1 MGRAFLFGR
10 LAAKDLRRHL
20 SEGVLL
26 FLVIAAASATL
37 TLGLLLHGETSNP
50 YSTTRAATKGPD
62 AVANL
67 SPAVSNNG
75 SISASANPADLAAVE
90 RAPGVVGHSG
100 PYPMTFALL
109 NVHGITTSAMLEGR
123 DAESAQLAQPA
134 LTAGSWIRDGG
145 AVIERSFADALG
157 VRVGDS
163 LTLNG
168 RSVHVVGIAVDAA
181 TPPYPHVCAG
191 GWCDLIY
198 RASLAQ
204 EQISQYQPGLI
215 WLSRS
220 ATMSLATPE
229 VGLSYLLNLKLAD
242 PAQAPAFA
250 ASYSH
255 TPPSGPTQVVKSWQD
270 ISAGAAKLVN
280 GPHTVLLVGSGLLI
294 MLALA
299 SVAVLVGGRL
309 SEQARRVGLLKA
321 VGATPRTVAA
331 VLLVEHLAVTLI
343 AAAAGLAIGW
353 GLAPLLTGPGAG
365 LLGAAGAPPVTASTV
380 AIVLGVAL
388 AVAIL
393 ATFIPALQAARTS
406 TINALADAARPPRR
420 SELLNAMSAHLPIP
434 LLLGVRLAARRPRRL
449 ALSTL
454 SVTVT
459 VAGIVAIVI
468 EHARLGGASQLV
480 NPQNQRITQVM
491 LVITA
496 MLIVLAAINTILIT
510 WATVLDV
517 RHASALV
524 RALGA
529 TPRQVSAALSA
540 AQFLSVLPGSL
551 LGVPLGIGL
560 LKVVTKSGDAYK
572 LVPIWWFLL
581 VILGT
586 WLVTSALTVIPA
598 RIGSRHPTAQILQA
612 ELS

>member
-309 SEQARRVGLLKA
+309 SEQTRRVGLLKA

>member
-1 MGRAFLFGR
+1 
-10 LAAKDLRRHL
+10 
-20 SEGVLL
+20 
-26 FLVIAAASATL
+26 
-37 TLGLLLHGETSNP
+37 
-50 YSTTRAATKGPD
+50 
-62 AVANL
+62 
-67 SPAVSNNG
+67 
-75 SISASANPADLAAVE
+75 
-90 RAPGVVGHSG
+90 
-100 PYPMTFALL
+100 
-109 NVHGITTSAMLEGR
+109 
-123 DAESAQLAQPA
+123 
-134 LTAGSWIRDGG
+134 
-145 AVIERSFADALG
+145 
-157 VRVGDS
+157 
-163 LTLNG
+163 
-168 RSVHVVGIAVDAA
+168 
-181 TPPYPHVCAG
+181 
-191 GWCDLIY
+191 
-198 RASLAQ
+198 
-204 EQISQYQPGLI
+204 
-215 WLSRS
+215 
-220 ATMSLATPE
+220 
-229 VGLSYLLNLKLAD
+229 
-242 PAQAPAFA
+242 
-250 ASYSH
+250 
-255 TPPSGPTQVVKSWQD
+255 
-270 ISAGAAKLVN
+270 
-280 GPHTVLLVGSGLLI
+280 
-294 MLALA
+294 
-299 SVAVLVGGRL
+299 
-309 SEQARRVGLLKA
+309 
-321 VGATPRTVAA
+321 
-331 VLLVEHLAVTLI
+331 
-343 AAAAGLAIGW
+343 
-353 GLAPLLTGPGAG
+353 
-365 LLGAAGAPPVTASTV
+365 
-380 AIVLGVAL
+380 L

>member
-1 MGRAFLFGR
+1 MGKAFLSGR
-10 LAAKDLRRHL
+10 LAAKDLRRHP

-50 YSTTRAATKGPD
+50 YNTTRAATKGPD

-123 DAESAQLAQPA
+123 DAVSAQLAQPA
-134 LTAGSWIRDGG
+134 LTAGRWIRDGG
-145 AVIERSFADALG
+145 VVIERSFADALG
-157 VRVGDS
+157 VRVGDP

-220 ATMSLATPE
+220 AAMSLATPD

-270 ISAGAAKLVN
+270 ISTDAAKLVN

-294 MLALA
+294 VLALA

-309 SEQARRVGLLKA
+309 SEQTRRVGLLKA

-353 GLAPLLTGPGAG
+353 GLAPLLTSPGAG

-420 SELLNAMSAHLPIP
+420 SGLLNAMSTHLPIP

-454 SVTVT
+454 SVTIT

-468 EHARLGGASQLV
+468 EHARLGGTSQLV

-510 WATVLDV
+510 WATVLDA

-529 TPRQVSAALSA
+529 TPQQVSAALSA

-551 LGVPLGIGL
+551 LGVPLGMGL
-560 LKVVTKSGDAYK
+560 LKAVTKSGDAYK
-572 LVPIWWFLL
+572 LVPIWWFLII
-581 VILGT
+581 ILGT

>member
-20 SEGVLL
+20 TEGVLL

-37 TLGLLLHGETSNP
+37 TLGLVLHGETSNP
-50 YSTTRAATKGPD
+50 FSTTRAATTGPD

-67 SPAVSNNG
+67 SPTFSSNG
-75 SISASANPADLAAVE
+75 SISANANPADLAAVE

-100 PYPMTFALL
+100 PYPMTYALL
-109 NVHGITTSAMLEGR
+109 NAHGITTSAMLEGR
-123 DAESAQLAQPA
+123 DPAAARLDQPA
-134 LTAGSWIRDGG
+134 LTAGSWIREGG
-145 AVIERSFADALG
+145 VVIERSFADALG
-157 VRVGDS
+157 VRFGDA

-168 RSVHVVGIAVDAA
+168 HHYQVTGIAVDAA
-181 TPPYPHVCAG
+181 APPYPHLCAG

-198 RASLAQ
+198 RASLAH

-220 ATMSLATPE
+220 AAMNLATPE
-229 VGLSYLLNLKLAD
+229 VGLSYLVNVKLAN

-250 ASYSH
+250 ASNSH
-255 TPPSGPTQVVKSWQD
+255 TPPSGPTLAVKSWQD
-270 ISAGAAKLVN
+270 ISTDAAKLVR
-280 GPHTVLLVGSGLLI
+280 GPQLVLLVGSGLLI
-294 MLALA
+294 LLAVA
-299 SVAVLVGGRL
+299 SVAVLVGGRV
-309 SEQARRVGLLKA
+309 SEQTRRVGLLKA
-321 VGATPRTVAA
+321 VGATPSTVAA
-331 VLLVEHLAVTLI
+331 VLLVEHLSVTLV

-353 GLAPLLTGPGAG
+353 GLAPLLTTPGAG
-365 LLGAAGAPPVTASTV
+365 LLGAAGSPPVTVSTV

-388 AVAIL
+388 TVAVL
-393 ATFIPALQAARTS
+393 ATFIPAVQAARTS

-420 SELLNAMSAHLPIP
+420 SEFVNAVSTHLPIP

-468 EHARLGGASQLV
+468 EHARLGGTSQLV
-480 NPQNQRITQVM
+480 NPQNQRMTQVM
-491 LVITA
+491 LVITV

-510 WATVLDV
+510 WATVLDA
-517 RHASALV
+517 RHASALA

-529 TPRQVSAALSA
+529 TPQQVSTALSA

-551 LGVPLGIGL
+551 LGVPLGMGL
-560 LKVVTKSGDAYK
+560 LKAVTGSGDAYK
-572 LVPIWWFLL
+572 LAPIWWYVL

-586 WLVTSALTVIPA
+586 WLITSVLTAIPA

>member
-1 MGRAFLFGR
+1 MGKAFLFGR

-37 TLGLLLHGETSNP
+37 TLGLVLHGETSDP
-50 YSTTRAATKGPD
+50 YNTTRAATTGPD

-67 SPAVSNNG
+67 SPSVSNSG
-75 SISASANPADLAAVE
+75 SISADANPADLAAVE

-100 PYPMTFALL
+100 PYRMTFALL
-109 NVHGITTSAMLEGR
+109 NARGITTSAMLEGR
-123 DAESAQLAQPA
+123 DAASAQIAQPA
-134 LTAGSWIRDGG
+134 LTGGSWIRDGG
-145 AVIERSFADALG
+145 VVIERSFADALG
-157 VRVGDS
+157 VRVSDV

-168 RSVHVVGIAVDAA
+168 RPFQVVGIAVDAA

-198 RASLAQ
+198 RASIAQ

-220 ATMSLATPE
+220 AAMSLATPD
-229 VGLSYLLNLKLAD
+229 VGLSYLVNLKLAD

-255 TPPSGPTQVVKSWQD
+255 TPPSDPILVVKSWQD
-270 ISAGAAKLVN
+270 ISTDAAKLVN
-280 GPHTVLLVGSGLLI
+280 GPRTVLLVGSGLLI
-294 MLALA
+294 VLALA

-309 SEQARRVGLLKA
+309 SEQTRRVGLLKV
-321 VGATPRTVAA
+321 VGATPGTVAA
-331 VLLVEHLAVTLI
+331 VLLVEHLAVTLV

-353 GLAPLLTGPGAG
+353 GLAPLLTSPGAG
-365 LLGAAGAPPVTASTV
+365 LLGAAGSPPVTVSTV
-380 AIVLGVAL
+380 AIVIGVAL
-388 AVAIL
+388 AVAVL
-393 ATFIPALQAARTS
+393 ATFIPALQAARSS

-420 SELLNAMSAHLPIP
+420 SALLNRLSTRLPVP

-449 ALSTL
+449 ALNTL

-468 EHARLGGASQLV
+468 EHARLGETSQLV
-480 NPQNQRITQVM
+480 NPQNQRMTQVM
-491 LVITA
+491 LVITV
-496 MLIVLAAINTILIT
+496 MLIVLAAVNTILIT
-510 WATVLDV
+510 WATVLDA
-517 RHASALV
+517 RHASALA

-529 TPRQVSAALSA
+529 TPQQVTAALGA
-540 AQFLSVLPGSL
+540 VQFLSVLPGSL
-551 LGVPLGIGL
+551 LGVPLGMGL
-560 LKVVTKSGDAYK
+560 LKAVTGSGDAYK
-572 LVPIWWFLL
+572 LVSIWWFVL

-586 WLVTSALTVIPA
+586 WLVTSVLTAIPA
-598 RIGSRHPTAQILQA
+598 GIGSRHPTAQILQA

>member
-1 MGRAFLFGR
+1 
-10 LAAKDLRRHL
+10 
-20 SEGVLL
+20 
-26 FLVIAAASATL
+26 
-37 TLGLLLHGETSNP
+37 
-50 YSTTRAATKGPD
+50 
-62 AVANL
+62 
-67 SPAVSNNG
+67 
-75 SISASANPADLAAVE
+75 
-90 RAPGVVGHSG
+90 
-100 PYPMTFALL
+100 
-109 NVHGITTSAMLEGR
+109 
-123 DAESAQLAQPA
+123 
-134 LTAGSWIRDGG
+134 
-145 AVIERSFADALG
+145 
-157 VRVGDS
+157 
-163 LTLNG
+163 
-168 RSVHVVGIAVDAA
+168 
-181 TPPYPHVCAG
+181 
-191 GWCDLIY
+191 
-198 RASLAQ
+198 
-204 EQISQYQPGLI
+204 
-215 WLSRS
+215 
-220 ATMSLATPE
+220 
-229 VGLSYLLNLKLAD
+229 
-242 PAQAPAFA
+242 
-250 ASYSH
+250 
-255 TPPSGPTQVVKSWQD
+255 
-270 ISAGAAKLVN
+270 
-280 GPHTVLLVGSGLLI
+280 
-294 MLALA
+294 
-299 SVAVLVGGRL
+299 
-309 SEQARRVGLLKA
+309 
-321 VGATPRTVAA
+321 
-331 VLLVEHLAVTLI
+331 
-343 AAAAGLAIGW
+343 
-353 GLAPLLTGPGAG
+353 
-365 LLGAAGAPPVTASTV
+365 V

-468 EHARLGGASQLV
+468 EHARLGGTSQLV

>member
-1 MGRAFLFGR
+1 MGKAFLFGR

-50 YSTTRAATKGPD
+50 YNTTRAATKGPD

-123 DAESAQLAQPA
+123 DAVSTQLAQPA

-145 AVIERSFADALG
+145 VVIERSFAGALG
-157 VRVGDS
+157 VRVGDP

-220 ATMSLATPE
+220 ATMSLATPD

-270 ISAGAAKLVN
+270 ISTDAAKLVN

-294 MLALA
+294 ALALA

-309 SEQARRVGLLKA
+309 SEQTRRVGLLKA

-343 AAAAGLAIGW
+343 AAAVGLAIG
-353 GLAPLLTGPGAG
+353 
-365 LLGAAGAPPVTASTV
+365 
-380 AIVLGVAL
+380 
-388 AVAIL
+388 
-393 ATFIPALQAARTS
+393 
-406 TINALADAARPPRR
+406 
-420 SELLNAMSAHLPIP
+420 
-434 LLLGVRLAARRPRRL
+434 
-449 ALSTL
+449 
-454 SVTVT
+454 
-459 VAGIVAIVI
+459 
-468 EHARLGGASQLV
+468 
-480 NPQNQRITQVM
+480 
-491 LVITA
+491 
-496 MLIVLAAINTILIT
+496 
-510 WATVLDV
+510 
-517 RHASALV
+517 
-524 RALGA
+524 
-529 TPRQVSAALSA
+529 
-540 AQFLSVLPGSL
+540 
-551 LGVPLGIGL
+551 
-560 LKVVTKSGDAYK
+560 
-572 LVPIWWFLL
+572 
-581 VILGT
+581 
-586 WLVTSALTVIPA
+586 
-598 RIGSRHPTAQILQA
+598 
-612 ELS
+612 

>member
-1 MGRAFLFGR
+1 
-10 LAAKDLRRHL
+10 
-20 SEGVLL
+20 
-26 FLVIAAASATL
+26 
-37 TLGLLLHGETSNP
+37 
-50 YSTTRAATKGPD
+50 
-62 AVANL
+62 
-67 SPAVSNNG
+67 
-75 SISASANPADLAAVE
+75 
-90 RAPGVVGHSG
+90 
-100 PYPMTFALL
+100 
-109 NVHGITTSAMLEGR
+109 
-123 DAESAQLAQPA
+123 
-134 LTAGSWIRDGG
+134 
-145 AVIERSFADALG
+145 
-157 VRVGDS
+157 
-163 LTLNG
+163 
-168 RSVHVVGIAVDAA
+168 
-181 TPPYPHVCAG
+181 
-191 GWCDLIY
+191 
-198 RASLAQ
+198 
-204 EQISQYQPGLI
+204 
-215 WLSRS
+215 
-220 ATMSLATPE
+220 
-229 VGLSYLLNLKLAD
+229 
-242 PAQAPAFA
+242 
-250 ASYSH
+250 
-255 TPPSGPTQVVKSWQD
+255 
-270 ISAGAAKLVN
+270 
-280 GPHTVLLVGSGLLI
+280 
-294 MLALA
+294 
-299 SVAVLVGGRL
+299 
-309 SEQARRVGLLKA
+309 
-321 VGATPRTVAA
+321 
-331 VLLVEHLAVTLI
+331 VTLI

-353 GLAPLLTGPGAG
+353 GLAPLLTSPGAG

-420 SELLNAMSAHLPIP
+420 SELLNAMSAHLPIA

-468 EHARLGGASQLV
+468 EHARLGGTSQLV